1 MLRTK
6 TLHSILEKLGRI
18 LLVEK
23 KIKTMLYGK
32 KNTLKISYKV
42 C

>member
-1 MLRTK
+1 MLRAK

-32 KNTLKISYKV
+32 KTL
-42 C
+42 

>member
-23 KIKTMLYGK
+23 KLKLCYTEK
-32 KNTLKISYKV
+32 KHSKDIL
-42 C
+42 